1 MRGKKVAVIGGTNGI
16 GRSLAQALASR
27 GAEVLVV
34 GRTFLDDK
42 TPNLQFMHA
51 DLSSLKC
58 AQKIAQELPAESLDM
73 IIMTQGIFCGKQ
85 RLANSEGI
93 EIDLAVSYLSRFVIV
108 RHVAERMG
116 HNTTG
121 RECKPRVFIMGFPG
135 LKKQASLDDLNS
147 EKYYN
152 WWAAHRNGVV
162 GNEALV
168 LDSAER
174 YASVNFY
181 GLNPGVISTN
191 IMSGLI
197 GNGSFF
203 LRMQQY

>member
-1 MRGKKVAVIGGTNGI
+1 MG
-16 GRSLAQALASR
+16 
-27 GAEVLVV
+27 
-34 GRTFLDDK
+34 
-42 TPNLQFMHA
+42 
-51 DLSSLKC
+51 
-58 AQKIAQELPAESLDM
+58 
-73 IIMTQGIFCGKQ
+73 
-85 RLANSEGI
+85 
-93 EIDLAVSYLSRFVIV
+93 VSYLSRFVIV

-203 LRMQQY
+203 LRMQQYITRLIFQSAEQYAENMVPLLVSPDIEAHSGFMFGPYANPIYSNPILSDKSYWRKLIEESEKLVKKALL